1 MAKKSQQ
8 QGSGDGRKIV
18 SRNRRARHDYNLE
31 KSYDA
36 GLVLMGSEIKSIRD
50 NKVNLADGF
59 VQERGGE
66 LWLMNTHIAPYE
78 KAHTYGHTDPRR
90 PRKLLLHKREI
101 NQIIT
106 QIRESSY
113 TAVPTT
119 LYLERGL
126 AKVEIAIARGKRMY
140 DKRQAIAKRDAQRDI
155 ERALRNR

>member
-66 LWLMNTHIAPYE
+66 LCRWV
-78 KAHTYGHTDPRR
+78 RR
-90 PRKLLLHKREI
+90 RFPHSKLCAS
-101 NQIIT
+101 T
-106 QIRESSY
+106 
-113 TAVPTT
+113 
-119 LYLERGL
+119 
-126 AKVEIAIARGKRMY
+126 
-140 DKRQAIAKRDAQRDI
+140 
-155 ERALRNR
+155 